1 MGLKYV
7 DLDNEAEKNEY
18 RKHKKHEKFLKENRV
33 ERTEVVT
40 EPVQPEKKEEV
51 ETQPAALQGLNDLC
65 GKVIKID
72 QLRVRNYPEGDVIKL
87 IPRDTELKI
96 LSDVDDC
103 WYKVKLKDGTVGFC
117 MKTYLRTYIEGE
129 MYGLNDNRRCKTC
142 PTTRP

>member
-33 ERTEVVT
+33 ERKEVVT

-51 ETQPAALQGLNDLC
+51 ETQPAALQGLSELC
-65 GKVIKID
+65 GKVINID
-72 QLRVRNYPEGDVIKL
+72 QLRVRNYPEGDIIKL

-96 LSDVDDC
+96 VSDVDDC
-103 WYKVKLKDGTVGFC
+103 WYKVKLNDGTVGYC

>member
-18 RKHKKHEKFLKENRV
+18 RKRKKHEKFLKENRV

-51 ETQPAALQGLNDLC
+51 ETQPAALQGLSELC

-72 QLRVRNYPEGDVIKL
+72 QLRVRNYPEGDIIKL

-96 LSDVDDC
+96 VSDVDDC
-103 WYKVKLKDGTVGFC
+103 WYKVRLNDGTVGYC